1 MDKKQNS
8 KIKMFGSV
16 SGILDSN
23 ETIVEKTPGLKA
35 AFDLLV
41 AYLAAADRYI
51 QLQGETGKEVT
62 QEKVK
67 VRKDL
72 ETAFINVK
80 GAIRAYAVNA
90 TDPAEKL
97 FKAKYKYADS
107 TVEKFVDRIL
117 FAQAYL
123 LYSDANPIAAK
134 LVPFATQADVTSLKT
149 LADDFHALLP
159 KKREKVSVSAVS
171 TSNLADTL
179 DKIDELLED
188 TIDVLVEGLRF
199 VEADF
204 YNTYQNAKV
213 IIDAPT
219 YKKEKP
225 ENPETKP

>member
-23 ETIVEKTPGLKA
+23 KTIVESTPGLKA

-51 QLQGETGKEVT
+51 QLQGDTGKEVT
-62 QEKVK
+62 EQKTK

-72 ETAFINVK
+72 ETAFIKVK
-80 GAIRAYAVNA
+80 GATRAYSVNA
-90 TDPAEKL
+90 TDPAEKA

-107 TVEKFVDRIL
+107 KVEKFVDLDL
-117 FAQAYL
+117 FAQAYV
-123 LYSDANPIAAK
+123 LYTDANPIAAK
-134 LVPFATQADVTSLKT
+134 LAPFATAADVTSLKT

-159 KKREKVSVSAVS
+159 KKREKVTVSSVS

-179 DKIDELLED
+179 EKIDVLLED
-188 TIDVLVEGLRF
+188 TIDVLIEGLRF
-199 VEADF
+199 VEVDF
-204 YNTYQNAKV
+204 YKTYQNAKI

-219 YKKEKP
+219 HKKDKP
-225 ENPETKP
+225 GNPETKP